1 MTVSDTDILNAFT
14 LFDPSIAASYS
25 ILVTIAS
32 IFLCSI
38 ISVYFFKTYRFS
50 GFGYL
55 LGLPTGFTLLG
66 ISFVFEHLSLISYS
80 NYSSTSSFLYTA
92 FFWIQL
98 TLQSEGLALI
108 SLSYMLKNRV
118 EFVNGLKVSKP
129 FLYLSNIKSSANRL
143 RDILLVIV
151 PMVVISVPLM
161 ITISALFVQ
170 PVLNDTE
177 LADLSIY
184 IRIFN
189 IVILGYILRASLK
202 SLVKAANVKLL
213 YVPAV
218 FGLLWLEQYSLITSY
233 FDNSPSAFIGSIF
246 AGLAGLTLFVYAIRR
261 ALAKASISGDVEI
274 ETREET

>member
-1 MTVSDTDILNAFT
+1 MTVFDPDILNAFT
-14 LFDPSIAASYS
+14 LLDPSIAASYS

-32 IFLCSI
+32 IFSCSI
-38 ISVYFFKTYRFS
+38 ISLYFFKTYRFS

-55 LGLPTGFTLLG
+55 LGLPTGFTLLS

-118 EFVNGLKVSKP
+118 DLVNGLEVSKP
-129 FLYLSNIKSSANRL
+129 FLYLSNIKSARN
-143 RDILLVIV
+143 RDIMPLIV

-170 PVLNDTE
+170 PILNDTE
-177 LADLSIY
+177 FTDLSIY
-184 IRIFN
+184 IRIFD

-218 FGLLWLEQYSLITSY
+218 FGLLWLEQYSLITTY
-233 FDNSPSAFIGSIF
+233 FDNSSSAFIGSIV
-246 AGLAGLTLFVYAIRR
+246 ARLAGLTLFVYAIRY
-261 ALAKASISGDVEI
+261 ALAKGRISGDVEI

>member
-1 MTVSDTDILNAFT
+1 MTVSYTDILNAFT
-14 LFDPSIAASYS
+14 LFDPSIAASSS

-50 GFGYL
+50 GFRYL
-55 LGLPTGFTLLG
+55 LGLPTGFTLLS
-66 ISFVFEHLSLISYS
+66 ISFVFEHLSLYSYFY
-80 NYSSTSSFLYTA
+80 YSSTNSFLYTT

-118 EFVNGLKVSKP
+118 ELANGLKVSKP
-129 FLYLSNIKSSANRL
+129 FLYLGNIKSSPNRL
-143 RDILLVIV
+143 RDILHVIL

-170 PVLNDTE
+170 PILNDTE

-184 IRIFN
+184 TRIFD

-218 FGLLWLEQYSLITSY
+218 FGLLWLEQYSLLTSY
-233 FDNSPSAFIGSIF
+233 FDNNPSAFIGSLL
-246 AGLAGLTLFVYAIRR
+246 ARLAGLTLFVYAIRY
-261 ALAKASISGDVEI
+261 ALAKARISGDVEI

>member
-1 MTVSDTDILNAFT
+1 MTLSDTDILNAFT
-14 LFDPSIAASYS
+14 LFDPSIAASSS

-38 ISVYFFKTYRFS
+38 ISVYFFETYRFS
-50 GFGYL
+50 GFRYL
-55 LGLPTGFTLLG
+55 LGLPTGFTLLS
-66 ISFVFEHLSLISYS
+66 ISFVFEHLSLYSYF
-80 NYSSTSSFLYTA
+80 YYSTSNSFLYTA

-118 EFVNGLKVSKP
+118 DLVNGLEVSKP
-129 FLYLSNIKSSANRL
+129 FLYLSNIKSAPK
-143 RDILLVIV
+143 RDIMPLIV

-170 PVLNDTE
+170 PILNDTE
-177 LADLSIY
+177 LTDLSIY
-184 IRIFN
+184 IRIFD

-218 FGLLWLEQYSLITSY
+218 FGLLWLEQ
-233 FDNSPSAFIGSIF
+233 
-246 AGLAGLTLFVYAIRR
+246 
-261 ALAKASISGDVEI
+261 
-274 ETREET
+274 